1 MYHWQMG
8 AVQVVMS
15 LKLELRRRLRCKW
28 RRTGVGES
36 LAGSTVGCRCKI
48 TLGLS
53 ISSII
58 HINPCEQN
66 HFRSDLDLW
75 AQESL
80 QESFPNTLQE
90 VPSSLYC
97 KIILRIFYLVLL
109 FYYGLLMFIGWL
121 FCLMFSVFMYFW
133 DLAVRCVDFVFHPD
147 SMLRWTISASTTSQQ
162 GQDGAGG
169 VCRRLGISFVKSLSK
184 LAFIYFLLNEGLI
197 LNLTGRYATT
207 VSCAGRRSI
216 REGAAAWWFSA
227 FPTAEG
233 CFPRTDHAVF
243 TAGSKQINRSKE
255 RRNQKSWLMFD

>member
-1 MYHWQMG
+1 
-8 AVQVVMS
+8 MS

-36 LAGSTVGCRCKI
+36 LAGSTVGCRCQI
-48 TLGLS
+48 TLDL
-53 ISSII
+53 SII

-75 AQESL
+75 AQESF

-97 KIILRIFYLVLL
+97 KIILRIFYLALLVYWCYWLIVLFDVLCIHVLL
-109 FYYGLLMFIGWL
+109 GSSCEMRR
-121 FCLMFSVFMYFW
+121 FCLPP
-133 DLAVRCVDFVFHPD
+133 C

-184 LAFIYFLLNEGLI
+184 LAFI
-197 LNLTGRYATT
+197 
-207 VSCAGRRSI
+207 SC
-216 REGAAAWWFSA
+216 
-227 FPTAEG
+227 
-233 CFPRTDHAVF
+233 
-243 TAGSKQINRSKE
+243 
-255 RRNQKSWLMFD
+255 